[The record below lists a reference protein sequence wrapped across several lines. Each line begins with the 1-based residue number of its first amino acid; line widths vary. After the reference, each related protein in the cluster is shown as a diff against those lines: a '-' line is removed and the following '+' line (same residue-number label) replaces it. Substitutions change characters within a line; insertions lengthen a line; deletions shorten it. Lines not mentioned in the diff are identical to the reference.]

1 MPHKKVSKKRDIP
14 VSTEPAKSVDEHASS
29 GTERRFSGIGTSKGF
44 AIGEAYEFVKEIVDH
59 ESIELSRVNIEEEV
73 DRFLTALHRSEKE
86 LKKIERVT
94 TRKIGRVYSDLFQAQ
109 IMLLNDPALIDAIAR
124 RIRSELKP
132 AHLVIEQE
140 FEKYL
145 EHFINSDDVFFR
157 ERAADLH
164 DIKDRIIRN
173 LHVRKLHSWVPEGVI
188 VVSHHLSP
196 ADIIL
201 LSRSNIKGFACDT
214 GGKTSHISLICKS
227 MNIPI
232 VVGLGN
238 FAQKVVSGTPIIL
251 DGTDGMV
258 ITDPNEATVA
268 EYHKKRESEIRK
280 EADDSMLAHIQSC
293 TKCGVKI
300 SIYSNI
306 DFKEEL
312 EHLESSGAE
321 GVGLFRTENLFLDGL
336 KPPKESAQYAYYR
349 EMAEILTPKPL
360 VIRLF
365 DIGGDKLIYS
375 PVKEPNP
382 NLGWRG
388 VRILIDVPEILE
400 TQLQAVIRA
409 NTHGNIDILLPMIS
423 SIEEIE
429 YIQDVLERLYTRIL
443 DDTDEPLE
451 KPGLG
456 AMIELPAAV
465 ELIDEISN
473 ITDFVSIGTNDL
485 TQYTLAVDRNNLIV
499 QDLFEIFHPAIVR
512 QLYRIISIS
521 QQNHCRVSI
530 CGDMASDPLALPF
543 LLGCGLRE
551 FSMVSS
557 DIPSMKALIASYTIA
572 ESEELT
578 DECLRLDSAAKIR
591 ARLEAFRNSHS

>member
-1 MPHKKVSKKRDIP
+1 MPEKKVSKKRASRVTPEP
-14 VSTEPAKSVDEHASS
+14 VKIVDESPS
-29 GTERRFSGIGTSKGF
+29 PVMERRYVGIGTSKGF
-44 AIGEAYEFVKEIVDH
+44 AIGEAYEFVKETIDH
-59 ESIELSRVNIEEEV
+59 EASEMSRGNVEEEV
-73 DRFLTALHRSEKE
+73 ERFLTALHRSEKE

-94 TRKIGRVYSDLFQAQ
+94 TRKIGKLYSDLFQAQ
-109 IMLLNDPALIDAIAR
+109 IMLLNDPVLIETISR

-132 AHLVIEQE
+132 AYQVIEQE

-145 EHFINSDDVFFR
+145 EHFINSDDIFFR

-188 VVSHHLSP
+188 IVSHHLSP

-201 LSRSNIKGFACDT
+201 LSRSNIKGFATDT

-238 FAQKVVSGTPIIL
+238 FAQKAVSGGKLIL
-251 DGTDGMV
+251 DGSGGVV
-258 ITDPNEATVA
+258 ITDPDEKTIE
-268 EYHKKRESEIRK
+268 EYQKKRESEIQR
-280 EADDSMLAHIQSC
+280 EADDSVMAHLQSC
-293 TKCGVKI
+293 TRCGVKI

-312 EHLESSGAE
+312 EHLETSGAE

-336 KPPKESAQYAYYR
+336 KPPREAAQFAYYS
-349 EMAEILTPKPL
+349 EMADILTPKPL

-375 PVKEPNP
+375 PVREPNP

-388 VRILIDVPEILE
+388 IRILIDVPEILE

-429 YIQDVLERLYTRIL
+429 YIKQVLERHYTRIL
-443 DDTDEPLE
+443 DDTDEPLD

-465 ELIDEISN
+465 ELIDEISS
-473 ITDFVSIGTNDL
+473 IVDFVSIGTNDL

-499 QDLFEIFHPAIVR
+499 QDLFEKFHPAIIR
-512 QLYRIISIS
+512 QIYRIISTA
-521 QQNHCRVSI
+521 QKNHCRVSI
-530 CGDMASDPLALPF
+530 CGDMGSDPLALPF

-557 DIPSMKALIASYTIA
+557 EIPSMKALLAHYSIA
-572 ESEELT
+572 ECEQLT
-578 DECLRLDSAAKIR
+578 AVCLKLDNAAKIK
-591 ARLEAFRNSHS
+591 ARLEEFRNIH

>member
-1 MPHKKVSKKRDIP
+1 MTYKKISKQGADRLAPDA
-14 VSTEPAKSVDEHASS
+14 AKAADEGDSPGMEQRHV
-29 GTERRFSGIGTSKGF
+29 GIGTSKGF
-44 AIGEAYEFVKEIVDH
+44 AIGQAYELVRETIEH
-59 ESIELSRVNIEEEV
+59 ETQELNTSNIEEEV
-73 DRFLTALHRSEKE
+73 ERFRIALHRSEKE

-94 TRKIGRVYSDLFQAQ
+94 TRKIGKLYSDLFQAQ
-109 IMLLNDPALIDAIAR
+109 IMLLNDPSLIGVISR
-124 RIRSELKP
+124 RIRAELKP
-132 AHLVIEQE
+132 AQLIIEQE
-140 FEKYL
+140 FEKHL
-145 EHFINSDDVFFR
+145 KNFINSDDVYFR

-201 LSRSNIKGFACDT
+201 LSRSNIKGFATDT

-232 VVGLGN
+232 VVGLGS
-238 FAQKVVSGTPIIL
+238 FAQKVETGNTIIL
-251 DGTDGMV
+251 DSSEGVV
-258 ITDPNEATVA
+258 ITDPA
-268 EYHKKRESEIRK
+268 EKTIEEYQKKRESELRR
-280 EADDSMLAHIQSC
+280 EADDSMLAQMHSS
-293 TKCGVKI
+293 TRCGVKI
-300 SIYSNI
+300 SVYSNI

-312 EHLESSGAE
+312 DRFDATGSE
-321 GVGLFRTENLFLDGL
+321 GVGLFRTENLFLDSM
-336 KPPKESAQYAYYR
+336 KTPTEAFQSAYYT

-375 PVKEPNP
+375 PVREPNP

-388 VRILIDVPEILE
+388 IRILIDVPEILHS
-400 TQLQAVIRA
+400 QLQAVVKS

-429 YIQDVLERLYTRIL
+429 FIKVELEKHYSQISYES
-443 DDTDEPLE
+443 DEPID

-456 AMIELPAAV
+456 AMIEMPSAV
-465 ELIDEISN
+465 ELIDEITK
-473 ITDFVSIGTNDL
+473 IVDFISIGTNDL

-499 QDLFEIFHPAIVR
+499 QDLFEKFHPSIIR
-512 QLYRIISIS
+512 QLHRVITTA
-521 QQNHCRVSI
+521 QKNHCKVSI

-557 DIPSMKALIASYTIA
+557 DIPSMKSLISHYSIA
-572 ESEELT
+572 ECEELAT
-578 DECLRLDSAAKIR
+578 QCLKLDR
-591 ARLEAFRNSHS
+591 ASKVKATLEEFRNRH